1 MKQRIKKGR
10 VFPFVFRLL
19 VYLLLTGLAFVFVYP
34 FLNVL
39 IDSFKSYTDIS
50 NINVKWVPRE
60 PTLMNYKLAWE
71 ALNTLRT
78 GFNSIFVS
86 VVATIGHVIS
96 CSIVAYGFARFR
108 FPLRNVLFAIVILS
122 ILIPTQTIIVPL
134 YITYSNLHMLDSF
147 LPMLVPAFF
156 GFGLRG
162 GIFIFLFRQYFL
174 KIPKS
179 LEEAASI
186 DGCGPIRVFFRIALP
201 TAGATLVVCIL
212 LSLVWHWNDYYE
224 PSIYLSGYDQ
234 FLLPQMLSM
243 LSDMLAN
250 MQTSSVEGAVQGGL
264 GGLEAQTQVL
274 YHRGV
279 VMAASAICLLPPFL
293 LYTLMQRKFME
304 GVERTGLVE

>member
-1 MKQRIKKGR
+1 MKQNIRKREVLPFLFR
-10 VFPFVFRLL
+10 VL
-19 VYLLLTGLAFVFVYP
+19 VYLLLSGLAFIFLYP
-34 FLNVL
+34 FLNML
-39 IDSFKSYTDIS
+39 MDSFKSYTDIS
-50 NINVKWVPRE
+50 NVNVKWIPRD
-60 PTLMNYKLAWE
+60 PTLLNYRLAWE
-71 ALNTLRT
+71 ALNTVRT
-78 GFNSIFVS
+78 GLNSVFVC
-86 VVATIGHVIS
+86 VVATAGHVFA

-108 FPLRNVLFAIVILS
+108 FPLRGALFAIVILS
-122 ILIPTQTIIVPL
+122 ILIPTQTIIVPA

-147 LPMLVPAFF
+147 FPLLIPTFF

-186 DGCGPIRVFFRIALP
+186 DGCGPVRVFFRVVLP
-201 TAGATLVVCIL
+201 TAGATLIVCVL

-243 LSDMLAN
+243 LSNQLAN
-250 MQTSSVEGAVQGGL
+250 MQTDSVTQAASGL
-264 GGLEAQTQVL
+264 AGMNSQVL

-279 VMAASAICLLPPFL
+279 VMAGTAICLAPPFV
-293 LYTLMQRKFME
+293 LYAVLQRRFME
-304 GVERTGLVE
+304 GIERSGLVE